1 MNPKNKTI
9 LLILLC
15 FALGAVAGYVADKY
29 YSGSRPVRRPDPVQ
43 IRREFAER
51 LHLDSIQVAGV
62 DSLMD
67 SHRKKMD
74 DIRKLFSAD
83 RDSMRA
89 DITRL
94 LNPDQK
100 KIYDAYIKEMEA
112 RDTRKRDGDKQ
123 QTK

>member
-1 MNPKNKTI
+1 MTPKNKTI

-15 FALGAVAGYVADKY
+15 FALGAVAGYFAERY

-51 LHLDSIQVAGV
+51 LHLDSTQVAGV

-74 DIRKLFSAD
+74 DIRRLFSAD

-89 DITRL
+89 DIRKL

-100 KIYDAYIKEMEA
+100 KLYDASIKEMEA